1 MSALNDFFLQMFL
14 PGLANVG
21 ALELTKVFDNYAVK
35 HPEAHKT
42 LLVSLYPIVD
52 VQLENLTAE
61 SKTKFDNPFS
71 SALKTAL
78 ETSASNNGVEL
89 PNLDAGQAND

>member
-1 MSALNDFFLQMFL
+1 MSAFNDFFLQMFL

-21 ALELTKVFDNYAVK
+21 AQELTKVFDNYAVK

-42 LLVSLYPIVD
+42 LMVSLYPIID

-71 SALKTAL
+71 AALKLSIEA
-78 ETSASNNGVEL
+78 SAANNGVDL
-89 PNLDAGQAND
+89 PNLDAGQPGD